1 MIELRRLSVDDGM
14 DVYIMLQEIPKEEN
28 GLMNNANGLSFEEYK
43 EWLKKKYAES
53 EQIGLMDGWKV
64 PSTTYWLYADEKPV
78 GFGSIRHFLTD
89 TLRKAGGNIGYGIA
103 PKYREKGYGKKIL
116 ELLLKEASRLGI
128 DRVLVTIQLDNAASK
143 AVALA
148 NGGVITEQTD
158 ERILVW
164 IDTAQ
169 KS

>member
-43 EWLKKKYAES
+43 EWLKRKYAES
-53 EQIGLMDGWKV
+53 EQIGIIDGWKV

-89 TLRKAGGNIGYGIA
+89 ALRKAGGNIGYGIA

-116 ELLLKEASRLGI
+116 GL
-128 DRVLVTIQLDNAASK
+128 
-143 AVALA
+143 
-148 NGGVITEQTD
+148 
-158 ERILVW
+158 
-164 IDTAQ
+164 
-169 KS
+169 